1 MFRYMFIVYGAIV
14 LIATTI
20 TNLNYASTST
30 STSRGWYSHSSGVY
44 WGGSGGSTGGFSSG
58 GSHK

>member
-1 MFRYMFIVYGAIV
+1 MSKFLY
-14 LIATTI
+14 LIYCGVILVGTMVINA
-20 TNLNYASTST
+20 NYADVNSTTGS
-30 STSRGWYSHSSGVY
+30 GWNSHSGGTY

>member
-1 MFRYMFIVYGAIV
+1 MLKFLYVVYGAAILV
-14 LIATTI
+14 GCLFAVISSAA
-20 TNLNYASTST
+20 L
-30 STSRGWYSHSSGVY
+30 SSGTGSGWNSHGGGTA

>member
-1 MFRYMFIVYGAIV
+1 MFRFIYLVYGVVV
-14 LIATTI
+14 LIACTVA
-20 TNLNYASTST
+20 NLNYASLSGST
-30 STSRGWYSHSSGVY
+30 SSGWTSHSSGIS

>member
-1 MFRYMFIVYGAIV
+1 MFKFSYIVYGLTV
-14 LIATTI
+14 LIGSTIANMESASSAT
-20 TNLNYASTST
+20 NTSN
-30 STSRGWYSHSSGVY
+30 GWNSHSSSIF

>member
-1 MFRYMFIVYGAIV
+1 MFKYAYIVYGAVV
-14 LIATTI
+14 LIASTAA
-20 TNLNYASTST
+20 NLNYVSAAGSTS
-30 STSRGWYSHSSGVY
+30 SGWNSHSSGLF